1 MGQAP
6 VCLIAL
12 LLDKPLPFPSDMQLT
27 IGKKLY
33 LFAAIALLMLIALT
47 TINLF
52 GGRQA
57 NADMQNMVEHE
68 I

>member
-1 MGQAP
+1 
-6 VCLIAL
+6 
-12 LLDKPLPFPSDMQLT
+12 MQLT

-52 GGRQA
+52 GGR
-57 NADMQNMVEHE
+57 
-68 I
+68 